1 MKLILTIP
9 LSETKG
15 KRSNLHINV
24 FLIEHKKD
32 FTQQNLITICFF
44 LLLSNYLPVLK
55 VTLFSL
61 HYLYYDDF
69 FPYLADFLYLAQS
82 GGIFNQLPRLP
93 TIRAPCES
101 IHFSIFFLFF
111 CVFFLLFKIITDLYN
126 HMIIRYDKSVCIC
139 VLSHAKYKNYFYC
152 NSTWYLNVHIYLSSK
167 SF

>member
-15 KRSNLHINV
+15 NRSNLHINV

-32 FTQQNLITICFF
+32 FTQQNLVTICF

-55 VTLFSL
+55 VTHFSL
-61 HYLYYDDF
+61 RYLYCDDF
-69 FPYLADFLYLAQS
+69 FPFLSDFLYLAQS

-111 CVFFLLFKIITDLYN
+111 LFF
-126 HMIIRYDKSVCIC
+126 
-139 VLSHAKYKNYFYC
+139 FY
-152 NSTWYLNVHIYLSSK
+152 YSK
-167 SF
+167 S